1 MIECLCVG
9 IGGGV
14 GAIFR
19 YLLGTISVAT
29 AFPVMTLAINFMGAL
44 LIGIIVGITDEVG
57 LPPNAVLL
65 LKTGLC
71 GGFTTFS
78 TFSLETL
85 TLFENKEFALGTI
98 YAVSSVLLCLA
109 GLFLGKTLIKT
120 VL

>member
-9 IGGGV
+9 IGGGM

-29 AFPVMTLAINFMGAL
+29 TFPVITLAINFVGAFV
-44 LIGIIVGITDEVG
+44 IGVVVAATDEFN

-85 TLFENKEFALGTI
+85 TLFENKEFALGTL
-98 YAVSSVLLCLA
+98 YVVVSVLLCLA
-109 GLFLGKTLIKT
+109 GVFMGKTVAKLCF
-120 VL
+120 